1 MDITR
6 GFDIRIAGETDAT
19 GEDVPVKS
27 SVVYDAQG
35 ETAILA
41 QTYPPIPESMRSR
54 NIIVTFLVR
63 KNGVMARHGFSAR
76 IAEFIDYSL
85 SSGERVKAVKVERIG
100 EPEPYCVRMRYRV
113 HPTST
118 SGLSMMVDGTEV
130 SVIDISL
137 GGVKIC
143 YDESLRLERD
153 TLVKARLS
161 LDGRIFV
168 IEAHLLRT
176 WSGADEG
183 LSDDLRFAAMRFMGI
198 DEKMEDVLSQ
208 KIRDIE
214 RQALSRGIVP

>member
-6 GFDIRIAGETDAT
+6 GFDVRIATETDAR
-19 GEDVPVKS
+19 GEQIPAKS

-41 QTYPPIPESMRSR
+41 QTYPPIPESMRSK

-63 KNGVMARHGFSAR
+63 KDGVVARHGFSAR
-76 IAEFIDYSL
+76 IVEFIDYSL

-100 EPEPYCVRMRYRV
+100 EPEPYCVRMCYRV

-118 SGLSMMVDGTEV
+118 SGLSMAIAGTEV
-130 SVIDISL
+130 SVVDISL
-137 GGVKIC
+137 GGAKIC

-153 TLVKARLS
+153 TLVKAS
-161 LDGRIFV
+161 IGVDGKIFA

-176 WSGADEG
+176 WNGADEG
-183 LSDDLRFAAMRFMGI
+183 FSDDLGFAALRFMGM
-198 DEKMEDVLSQ
+198 DKRVEDVLSQ

-214 RQALSRGIVP
+214 RQALSKGVVP